1 MHILRA
7 IAVSETTTL
16 RGENNMKK
24 LLTTLTVLTFALGLT
39 ASGYTQTTVKKE
51 DKPAVQT
58 QAPATGSQVTPVE
71 KDKGKEAAEPVA
83 KEGDAAKG
91 KKPEKQMS
99 KQDTGKKAG
108 DPAGAAKKEVKKE
121 ATK

>member
-1 MHILRA
+1 
-7 IAVSETTTL
+7 
-16 RGENNMKK
+16 MKK
-24 LLTTLTVLTFALGLT
+24 LLTTLTALTFALGLT
-39 ASGYTQTTVKKE
+39 ATGYTQTAAPKA

-71 KDKGKEAAEPVA
+71 KDKGKEAAKPVA
-83 KEGDAAKG
+83 KDIDPAKG

-99 KQDTGKKAG
+99 KQDAGKKAG
-108 DPAGAAKKEVKKE
+108 DAAQAAKKEVKKE

>member
-1 MHILRA
+1 
-7 IAVSETTTL
+7 
-16 RGENNMKK
+16 MKK

-39 ASGYTQTTVKKE
+39 ASGYTQTTATKAE
-51 DKPAVQT
+51 KPAVQT

-71 KDKGKEAAEPVA
+71 KDKGKEAAKPVA
-83 KEGDAAKG
+83 KEADPAKG
-91 KKPEKQMS
+91 KKPEKDLT

-108 DPAGAAKKEVKKE
+108 DPAGAAKKEDKKE